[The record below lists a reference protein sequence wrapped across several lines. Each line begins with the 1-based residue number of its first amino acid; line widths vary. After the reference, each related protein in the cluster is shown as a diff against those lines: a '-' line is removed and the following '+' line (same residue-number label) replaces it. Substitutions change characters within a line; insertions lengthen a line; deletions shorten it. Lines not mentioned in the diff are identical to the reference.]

1 MTLIATAPDPE
12 FPKLRI
18 AKPPRNWVI
27 AGAAAAVAHAIL
39 LAVLAIAR
47 AEQTQADPDP
57 TMEVSLIPAA
67 AFAPQDLKRPPSAPA
82 PPKPVAQQPQ
92 LDPARPTPQPE
103 VAPEATRAAAVT
115 PSPAPAPSP
124 AEAAPTPAPP
134 GPPAP
139 AVTPPSFTA
148 AYLNN
153 PGPQYPY
160 ESRVKRQEG
169 IVRLK
174 VLVTPEGRADQVL
187 VERSS
192 GFPALD
198 EAALDV
204 VKRRWRFV
212 PAKQDGRSV
221 SAWVVVPMAFSL
233 KTR

>member
-1 MTLIATAPDPE
+1 MTLIATVPDPE
-12 FPKLRI
+12 FPKLRVS
-18 AKPPRNWVI
+18 KLPRNWLI
-27 AGAAAAVAHAIL
+27 AGGVAAVVHAVL
-39 LAVLAIAR
+39 LAVLVIVR
-47 AEQTQADPDP
+47 TEQTQADPDP

-82 PPKPVAQQPQ
+82 PPKPVVQQPK
-92 LDPARPTPQPE
+92 LDEARPTPTPDVLPQ
-103 VAPEATRAAAVT
+103 VTRAAAVA
-115 PSPAPAPSP
+115 PSPAPSQP
-124 AEAAPTPAPP
+124 EAVATPAPP
-134 GPPAP
+134 GPAVP

-169 IVRLK
+169 IVKLK

-187 VERSS
+187 IDRSS

-212 PAKQDGRSV
+212 PAKQDGHPI